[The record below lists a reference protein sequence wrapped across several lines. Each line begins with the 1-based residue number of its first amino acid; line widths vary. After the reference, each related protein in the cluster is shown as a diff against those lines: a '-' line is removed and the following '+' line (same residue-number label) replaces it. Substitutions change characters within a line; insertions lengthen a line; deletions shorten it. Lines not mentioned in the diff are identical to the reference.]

1 MSETGDKIVITNCN
15 YYDQILSAVK
25 KEDKKK
31 FLLTN
36 NPFQIQMWLRE
47 KLNRRWLVLIEGRV
61 PMDVKNF
68 FLKG

>member
-1 MSETGDKIVITNCN
+1 MSETGDKIVITNRN

-36 NPFQIQMWLRE
+36 NPFSNTNVASGKIKPPMARVD
-47 KLNRRWLVLIEGRV
+47 RRKSSHGC
-61 PMDVKNF
+61 
-68 FLKG
+68 